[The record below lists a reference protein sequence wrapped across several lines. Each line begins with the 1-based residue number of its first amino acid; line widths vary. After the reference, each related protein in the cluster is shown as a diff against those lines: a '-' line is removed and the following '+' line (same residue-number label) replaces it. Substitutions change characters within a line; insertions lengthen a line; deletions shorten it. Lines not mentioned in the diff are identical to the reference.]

1 MSNARVIFKS
11 VEGTEVKIQCSTD
24 AKMIEGT
31 SKPFEEQFNTW
42 YKKFLT
48 EEASMN
54 KEIKDAKDYKLK
66 KLEQSR
72 EEART
77 TLKNYEAQ
85 QREKLEREKDKI
97 NVEKNVF
104 DKMDAEF
111 QKEVEN
117 MKLKHRQNKDSV
129 IKMLIDDVFNVDL
142 SLPQSIIN
150 RGEEN
155 NKRIKKSED

>member
-1 MSNARVIFKS
+1 
-11 VEGTEVKIQCSTD
+11 
-24 AKMIEGT
+24 MIEGT

-54 KEIKDAKDYKLK
+54 KEIKEAKDYKLK

-72 EEART
+72 EEAKT

-97 NVEKNVF
+97 NVEKNAF
-104 DKMDAEF
+104 DKMDADF
-111 QKEVEN
+111 KKDVEN
-117 MKLKHRQNKDSV
+117 MKFKLKQNKDSV
-129 IKMLIDDVFNVDL
+129 IKMLIDEVFTVDL
-142 SLPQSIIN
+142 NLPASIIN
-150 RGEEN
+150 KGEEN
-155 NKRIKKSED
+155 KMNIIKDED

>member
-1 MSNARVIFKS
+1 
-11 VEGTEVKIQCSTD
+11 
-24 AKMIEGT
+24 MIEGT
-31 SKPFEEQFNTW
+31 SNPFEEQFNTW

>member
-1 MSNARVIFKS
+1 
-11 VEGTEVKIQCSTD
+11 
-24 AKMIEGT
+24 MIEGT

-54 KEIKDAKDYKLK
+54 KEIKDAKDYKMK

-72 EEART
+72 EEAKT
-77 TLKNYEAQ
+77 TLRNYEAQ

-117 MKLKHRQNKDSV
+117 MKLKHRQNKDTV

-142 SLPQSIIN
+142 SLPPSIII
-150 RGEEN
+150 RAEEN
-155 NKRIKKSED
+155 RRKNKEAED

>member
-1 MSNARVIFKS
+1 
-11 VEGTEVKIQCSTD
+11 
-24 AKMIEGT
+24 MIEGT

-54 KEIKDAKDYKLK
+54 KEIKDAKDYKMK

-72 EEART
+72 EEAKT
-77 TLKNYEAQ
+77 TLRNYEAQ

-104 DKMDAEF
+104 DKMDEEF

-142 SLPQSIIN
+142 SLPPSIII
-150 RGEEN
+150 RAEEN
-155 NKRIKKSED
+155 RRKNKEAED

>member
-1 MSNARVIFKS
+1 
-11 VEGTEVKIQCSTD
+11 
-24 AKMIEGT
+24 MIEGT

-54 KEIKDAKDYKLK
+54 KEIKDAKDYKMK

-72 EEART
+72 EEAKT
-77 TLKNYEAQ
+77 TLRNYEAQ

-117 MKLKHRQNKDSV
+117 MKLKHRQNKDTV

-142 SLPQSIIN
+142 SLPPSIVI
-150 RGEEN
+150 RAEEN
-155 NKRIKKSED
+155 RKKKKEAED

>member
-1 MSNARVIFKS
+1 ML
-11 VEGTEVKIQCSTD
+11 
-24 AKMIEGT
+24 EGT
-31 SKPFEEQFNTW
+31 SKPFEEQFNSW

-48 EEASMN
+48 EESSMN
-54 KEIKDAKDYKLK
+54 KEIKEAKDYKQK

-72 EEART
+72 AEAKA

-104 DKMDAEF
+104 DKMDADF

-117 MKLKHRQNKDSV
+117 MKLKHRQNKDTV
-129 IKMLIDDVFNVDL
+129 IKMLIDNIFNVECL
-142 SLPQSIIN
+142 NGLC
-150 RGEEN
+150 
-155 NKRIKKSED
+155 

>member
-1 MSNARVIFKS
+1 
-11 VEGTEVKIQCSTD
+11 
-24 AKMIEGT
+24 MIEGT

-54 KEIKDAKDYKLK
+54 KEIKDAKDYKMK

-72 EEART
+72 EEAKT
-77 TLKNYEAQ
+77 TLRNYEAQ

-117 MKLKHRQNKDSV
+117 MKLKHRQNKDTV

-142 SLPQSIIN
+142 SLPPSIII
-150 RGEEN
+150 RAEEN
-155 NKRIKKSED
+155 RKKKKEAED

>member
-1 MSNARVIFKS
+1 
-11 VEGTEVKIQCSTD
+11 
-24 AKMIEGT
+24 MIEGQ

-72 EEART
+72 EEAKT

-97 NVEKNVF
+97 NVEKNAF
-104 DKMDAEF
+104 DKMDADF
-111 QKEVEN
+111 QKDVEN
-117 MKLKHRQNKDSV
+117 MKLKLRQNKDSV
-129 IKMLIDDVFNVDL
+129 IKMLIDEVFNVDL
-142 SLPQSIIN
+142 CLPASIIN
-150 RGEEN
+150 KDEEN
-155 NKRIKKSED
+155 KMEKNVIEE

>member
-1 MSNARVIFKS
+1 
-11 VEGTEVKIQCSTD
+11 
-24 AKMIEGT
+24 MIEGT

-54 KEIKDAKDYKLK
+54 KEIKDAKDYKMK

-72 EEART
+72 EEAKT
-77 TLKNYEAQ
+77 TLRNYEAQ

-142 SLPQSIIN
+142 SLPPSIII
-150 RGEEN
+150 RAEEN
-155 NKRIKKSED
+155 RRKNKEVED

>member
-1 MSNARVIFKS
+1 
-11 VEGTEVKIQCSTD
+11 
-24 AKMIEGT
+24 MIEGT

-117 MKLKHRQNKDSV
+117 TKLKHRQNKDSV

>member
-1 MSNARVIFKS
+1 
-11 VEGTEVKIQCSTD
+11 
-24 AKMIEGT
+24 MIEGT

-54 KEIKDAKDYKLK
+54 KEIKDAKDYKMK

-72 EEART
+72 EEAKT
-77 TLKNYEAQ
+77 TLRNYEAQ

-117 MKLKHRQNKDSV
+117 MKLKHRQNKDIV

-142 SLPQSIIN
+142 SLPPSIVI
-150 RGEEN
+150 RAEEDH
-155 NKRIKKSED
+155 KKKKEAED

>member
-1 MSNARVIFKS
+1 
-11 VEGTEVKIQCSTD
+11 
-24 AKMIEGT
+24 MIEGT

-111 QKEVEN
+111 QKEVAN